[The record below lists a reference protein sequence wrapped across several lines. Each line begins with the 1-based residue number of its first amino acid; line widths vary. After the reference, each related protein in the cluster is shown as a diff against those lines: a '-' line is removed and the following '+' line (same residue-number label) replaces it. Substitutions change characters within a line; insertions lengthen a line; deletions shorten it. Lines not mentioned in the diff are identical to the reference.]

1 MRLALAQL
9 NPLVGDLEG
18 NGRLIEQAGLEA
30 MARGAD
36 LLLTPEL
43 SLWGYP
49 PRDLLL
55 RPALLERQQLELT
68 RLAACLPSELA
79 VLVGVAEP
87 TIGAGSPNLYNA
99 LALVEG
105 GGWRVV
111 ARKQL
116 LPSYDVFDERR
127 YFLPGDQAA
136 VLELERRGRRWR
148 LGLSICEDLWVEEAL
163 QAQRL
168 VGADPIAEL
177 ESQSIDLLLNLS
189 ASPFG
194 QGKLNLRQQL
204 AARAA
209 VRLGCPV
216 VYVNQVGGNDDLVFD
231 GASFVVDAA
240 GRAVCQLACSEEQLG
255 LWDAEPTP
263 PGPFGLVNGAG
274 GEPPAAAA
282 LLTQQPLLTE
292 QPLLTQQPA
301 AQQLLPQPPLPTE
314 VLTTEPLPM
323 PSAAM
328 AAASPAD
335 QASPAA
341 PASPDVQPA
350 AKEQPAPQNQPAPE
364 DQSAL
369 RGQGFLQPPPLQKPP
384 SAEEQLLRVL
394 VLGVRDY
401 ARKCGFRGALLGLS
415 GGIDSALV
423 ALIASAALGAQRVS
437 ALLMPSPWSSP
448 GSLSDAEA
456 LANRLGLTT
465 DIVAI
470 AQLMAAF
477 DNALS
482 GPLAGPPQ
490 GLTAENLQSRIR
502 GTLLMAV
509 ANQQGQLLLATG
521 NKSELAV
528 GYCTLYG
535 DMNGGLA
542 VIGDLYKTTVF
553 GLCDWIDSPA
563 AAPCRAALGLPAS
576 GELIGAA
583 IRHKPPSA
591 ELRPDQRDS
600 DSLPDYAVLDP
611 LLKAYIEGLASP
623 EQLLA
628 AGSEPELTLR
638 VHQLLRRAE
647 FKRRQAAPA
656 LKVSGRSFGAGWR
669 MPIAAA

>member
-30 MARGAD
+30 AAAGAD

-55 RPALLERQQLELT
+55 RPVLLERQQLELD
-68 RLAACLPSELA
+68 RLAACLPGDLA
-79 VLVGVAEP
+79 VLIGMAEP
-87 TIGAGSPNLYNA
+87 IAAAGSPSLYNA

-105 GGWRVV
+105 GRWRVV

-168 VGADPIAEL
+168 AGADPIGAL
-177 ESQSIDLLLNLS
+177 LNQNLDLLLNLS

-194 QGKLNLRQQL
+194 QGKLNLRHQL

-209 VRLGCPV
+209 LRLGCPV

-231 GASFVVDAA
+231 GASFVVDAS
-240 GRAVCQLACSEEQLG
+240 GSPICQLACSEEQLG
-255 LWDAEPTP
+255 FWDADPRPAGSLP
-263 PGPFGLVNGAG
+263 PS
-274 GEPPAAAA
+274 
-282 LLTQQPLLTE
+282 Q
-292 QPLLTQQPA
+292 
-301 AQQLLPQPPLPTE
+301 
-314 VLTTEPLPM
+314 
-323 PSAAM
+323 
-328 AAASPAD
+328 
-335 QASPAA
+335 
-341 PASPDVQPA
+341 
-350 AKEQPAPQNQPAPE
+350 
-364 DQSAL
+364 
-369 RGQGFLQPPPLQKPP
+369 P
-384 SAEEQLLRVL
+384 SAEEQLLRCL

-401 ARKCGFRGALLGLS
+401 ARKCGFSSALLGLS

-423 ALIASAALGAQRVS
+423 VLIATAALGAERVS
-437 ALLMPSPWSSP
+437 ALLMPSPWSSA
-448 GSLSDAEA
+448 GSLSDARA
-456 LANRLGLTT
+456 LASRLGLTT
-465 DIVAI
+465 DTVAI
-470 AQLMAAF
+470 ANLMAAF
-477 DNALS
+477 DDALS
-482 GPLAGPPQ
+482 APLAGPPR

-576 GELIGAA
+576 GELIGEA

-623 EQLLA
+623 EQLIT
-628 AGSEPELTLR
+628 AGSEPDLALR

-647 FKRRQAAPA
+647 FKRRQAAPT
-656 LKVSGRSFGAGWR
+656 LKVSGRAFGGGWR